1 MVNHDTLIK
10 LNNTKGGAVVGKRTG
25 LLAAVLVFAFL
36 VAGCASYLPMGY
48 IYMDVKGP
56 AAVGSEGF
64 SYSKVG
70 VAKATS
76 VLGLVATGDCSVKAA
91 MENGKINKV
100 KYVDYQAKS
109 IVGLVGEYTTT
120 VYGD

>member
-1 MVNHDTLIK
+1 M
-10 LNNTKGGAVVGKRTG
+10 AKRTS
-25 LLAAVLVFAFL
+25 LLAIVLVAAFL
-36 VAGCASYLPMGY
+36 LAGCASYWPHGILY
-48 IYMDVKGP
+48 TDVKGP

-109 IVGLVGEYTTT
+109 VIGLVGEYTTT

>member
-1 MVNHDTLIK
+1 M
-10 LNNTKGGAVVGKRTG
+10 AKRTG
-25 LLAAVLVFAFL
+25 LLAIVAVIAFL
-36 VAGCASYLPMGY
+36 LVGCASYWPMGGL
-48 IYMDVKGP
+48 YMDVKGP

-109 IVGLVGEYTTT
+109 ILGLFGEYTTT